1 MKRELVNPDRKHS
14 LTRRIPQGGPLLQK
28 YMCAS
33 ELVMVKLN
41 TLVKEK
47 KAISW
52 SLKMSQNIWKMC
64 EMKKYSMQS
73 SELWCNEAYEVLIQ
87 WQYEKFAF
95 LIYL

>member
-1 MKRELVNPDRKHS
+1 
-14 LTRRIPQGGPLLQK
+14 
-28 YMCAS
+28 
-33 ELVMVKLN
+33 
-41 TLVKEK
+41 
-47 KAISW
+47 
-52 SLKMSQNIWKMC
+52 MSQNIWKMC